1 MAIQGLQQINVGL
14 PNESTGSDSLYT
26 AFTKTKNN
34 FANLFANAS
43 PTPVAG
49 NGITVSNVSNVITVS
64 ANLVAGN
71 NIILT
76 NSSGAIII
84 DSLGGNGGGNGTV
97 TGVIAG
103 TGLSGGGYFGNVT
116 LSLSNSGVTAASYT
130 NPTITID
137 STGRITSA
145 SNNVVAGTV
154 TSVGLTQGSGI
165 VISGGPITSSG
176 NITVTNTGV
185 TRLNAGSG
193 ISLSSSN
200 GNVTVSATPPA
211 AVTSVGISS
220 SQLVVSGSPILS
232 AGTISVNLPASATFA
247 GNVTAGNFIGVF
259 ANGTSNISIPAV
271 NGNINLS
278 AAGNANIL
286 VVTGSGI
293 SVSSNAT
300 AVGAGATVGA
310 RSTLTVSTSFGSND
324 PNNPASAQ
332 GVRGRIA
339 GANLTG
345 NSNYLTGVTGQY
357 LITGTNASDFIKAG
371 VLGVVGDQT
380 TTADAAVVAYLDG
393 DGGLTTAIAAYGVS
407 MKNSTGG
414 SGFDYG
420 LDLQWID
427 LGLVGLDVPFKQADI
442 RFNNGV
448 ELVANT
454 AGSINI
460 NANVIVDTFIKSTAV
475 IYSALPSAA
484 TAGAGSRAFITDG
497 NLTATG
503 NFGAAVSGGGAN
515 NIPVYSDGTDWCIG

>member
-1 MAIQGLQQINVGL
+1 MAIQGLQEINIGL
-14 PNESTGSDSLYT
+14 PNESTGSDSLFT
-26 AFTKTKNN
+26 AFNKTKDN
-34 FANLFANAS
+34 FTNLFTNAS
-43 PTPVAG
+43 PTPLAG
-49 NGITVSNVSNVITVS
+49 NGIAISTASNAVTIT

-76 NSSGAIII
+76 NANGAIVI
-84 DSLGGNGGGNGTV
+84 DSLSGNGGGNGSI

-103 TGLSGGGYFGNVT
+103 TGLTGGGSFGNVT
-116 LSLSNSGVTAASYT
+116 LSLATSGVVAASYT

-137 STGRITSA
+137 AQGRITNA
-145 SNNVVAGTV
+145 ANNVVAGTV
-154 TSVGLTQGSGI
+154 TSVALVPGSGI
-165 VISGGPITSSG
+165 GISGGPITSNG

-185 TRLNAGSG
+185 TRLNAGTG
-193 ISLSSSN
+193 ISVTSSN
-200 GNVTVSATPPA
+200 GNVTINATPPA

-220 SQLVVSGSPILS
+220 TTLTATGTVV
-232 AGTISVNLPASATFA
+232 NA
-247 GNVTAGNFIGVF
+247 GNITVNIPTNTTVTLGNVV
-259 ANGTSNISIPAV
+259 TSNIT
-271 NGNINLS
+271 
-278 AAGNANIL
+278 AN
-286 VVTGSGI
+286 
-293 SVSSNAT
+293 SVSITRTAS
-300 AVGAGATVGA
+300 AVGAGATVGG
-310 RSTLTVSTSFGSND
+310 SSILTVSSAFGSSD
-324 PNNPASAQ
+324 PNSPASAQ
-332 GVRGRIA
+332 GLRGRIT

-393 DGGLTTAIAAYGVS
+393 DGGLTTAAAAYGVS

-454 AGSINI
+454 ANAVSI
-460 NANVIVDTFIKSTAV
+460 NANVTVGIVVKSTVAL
-475 IYSALPSAA
+475 YSALPSA
-484 TAGAGSRAFITDG
+484 TTTGAGSRAFITDG
-497 NLTATG
+497 NLVAAG
-503 NFGAAVSGGGAN
+503 NFGALVTGSGAN
-515 NIPVYSDGTDWCIG
+515 NVPVYSDGTDWRIG

>member
-1 MAIQGLQQINVGL
+1 MNMAIQGLQEINIGL
-14 PNESTGSDSLYT
+14 PNESTGSDSLFT
-26 AFTKTKNN
+26 AFNKTKDN
-34 FANLFANAS
+34 FTNLFANAS
-43 PTPVAG
+43 PTPLAG
-49 NGITVSNVSNVITVS
+49 NGIAISNVSNVITVS

-71 NIILT
+71 NTILT

-84 DSLGGNGGGNGTV
+84 ESLGGNASSTI
-97 TGVIAG
+97 TGVTAG
-103 TGLSGGGYFGNVT
+103 TGLTGGGFFGNVT
-116 LSLSNSGVTAASYT
+116 LSLATSGVVAASYT

-137 STGRITSA
+137 AQGRITNA
-145 SNNVVAGTV
+145 ANNVVAGTV
-154 TSVGLTQGSGI
+154 TSVGLVPGSGI
-165 VISGGPITSSG
+165 GISGGPITSNG

-185 TRLNAGSG
+185 TRLTAGTG
-193 ISLSSSN
+193 ISVTGSN
-200 GNVTVSATPPA
+200 GNVTINATPPA

-220 SQLVVSGSPILS
+220 TTLTATGTVV
-232 AGTISVNLPASATFA
+232 NA
-247 GNVTAGNFIGVF
+247 GNITVNIPTNTTVTLGNLV
-259 ANGTSNISIPAV
+259 TSNIT
-271 NGNINLS
+271 
-278 AAGNANIL
+278 AN
-286 VVTGSGI
+286 
-293 SVSSNAT
+293 SVSITRTAS

-310 RSTLTVSTSFGSND
+310 SSILAVSSAFGSSD
-324 PNNPASAQ
+324 PNSPASAQ
-332 GVRGRIA
+332 GLRGRIT

-393 DGGLTTAIAAYGVS
+393 DGGLTTAGSAYGVS

-454 AGSINI
+454 ANAVSI
-460 NANVIVDTFIKSTAV
+460 NANVTVGIVVKSTAAL
-475 IYSALPSAA
+475 YSALPSA
-484 TAGAGSRAFITDG
+484 TTTGAGSRAFITDG
-497 NLTATG
+497 NLVAAG
-503 NFGAAVSGGGAN
+503 NFGALVIGSGAN
-515 NIPVYSDGTDWCIG
+515 NVPVYSDGTNWRIG